1 MEAGED
7 NPVPRVGDRL
17 ELLPSHI
24 CATANL
30 YDEFHVFREQ
40 SLIARWPIT
49 GRGRYT

>member
-1 MEAGED
+1 MEVESD
-7 NPVPRVGDRL
+7 RPVPRLGDRL

-30 YDEFHVFREQ
+30 YDEFHVFHERVFVE
-40 SLIARWPIT
+40 RWPIT